1 MTISGFIL
9 MIFAFSEPVLLWVA
23 WPLIAS
29 GGITSH
35 ISNVT
40 MCRAIPSL
48 TTALQAL
55 VAGCLSASASV
66 PVIWRLMRE
75 VDFEFETIFI
85 IWTAAGSFIILVK
98 LILFSPKKL
107 PAVINA
113 ENPYS
118 LMKNSVPLRLCYKKD
133 ITDEKL
139 DPHNASKR
147 ESPSFLFLFKDV
159 KLWLLWVA
167 YNAFSLRMGKCNQFE
182 NQILK
187 NNILVSFQSW
197 LGAGWP
203 EWTAETTN
211 GTDPNDFNADINS
224 VFAILSI
231 SLIAINFVAGSIVD
245 FCRRKFATE
254 KRPARGVGR
263 VSKSV
268 FIISLCKF

>member
-85 IWTAAGSFIILVK
+85 IWTAAGSFIVLVK

-118 LMKNSVPLRLCYKKD
+118 LMKNSVPLRLCYRMKND

-182 NQILK
+182 IQILK
-187 NNILVSFQSW
+187 
-197 LGAGWP
+197 
-203 EWTAETTN
+203 
-211 GTDPNDFNADINS
+211 
-224 VFAILSI
+224 
-231 SLIAINFVAGSIVD
+231 
-245 FCRRKFATE
+245 K
-254 KRPARGVGR
+254 
-263 VSKSV
+263 
-268 FIISLCKF
+268 